1 MDVGSTEGVGGSG
14 RIEGPQRISKPA
26 PSSPTPGAGPVDRV
40 DLSQQSQLIS
50 EALGL
55 PSVRAERIDEV
66 RQLLASGELD
76 SDSRLEGAMDRFLSE
91 NRDLLQE

>member
-1 MDVGSTEGVGGSG
+1 MNIGRTEGVGGTG
-14 RIEGPQRISKPA
+14 PIEGPQRISKPA
-26 PSSPTPGAGPVDRV
+26 WPSSTPGAAPVDRV

-55 PSVRAERIDEV
+55 PPMRAERIDEV

-76 SDSRLEGAMDRFLSE
+76 SEARLEGALDRFLSE
-91 NRDLLQE
+91 NRDLLPE